1 MSMHEPN
8 VVNYLNI
15 VHRYFNVIAAV
26 RYNSY
31 QVLEEKKKKKDFHLN
46 ALFCVLLAVL
56 NGRGDQNGG
65 LPPDLT
71 RAGKCCNK

>member
-31 QVLEEKKKKKDFHLN
+31 QVLEEKKEEEEEERLPFKRS
-46 ALFCVLLAVL
+46 VLCSFSAFK
-56 NGRGDQNGG
+56 R
-65 LPPDLT
+65 P
-71 RAGKCCNK
+71 R

>member
-1 MSMHEPN
+1 MHEPN

-31 QVLEEKKKKKDFHLN
+31 QVLEEQKKKKKIQKKKDFHLN
-46 ALFCVLLAVL
+46 ALFCVL
-56 NGRGDQNGG
+56 
-65 LPPDLT
+65 
-71 RAGKCCNK
+71 